1 MKESKMKELDDLS
14 GPFNPNLK
22 FEDFSK
28 SFLLKLIK
36 AWQRAWLIMDIAW
49 HDAVKE
55 RCGAEVADACA
66 LRAWLSIGSRVN
78 PRYAK
83 IANIELNTVLDSLKA
98 CQCPLDSI
106 AGGIFTTEYEI
117 INPNH
122 VIATIRKCIS
132 LDYFE
137 REAPDRIYPVCH
149 EVEPLI
155 FAKYLINPNIK
166 VIPLKLPPRKSPDE
180 IACQWEYR
188 LEE

>member
-1 MKESKMKELDDLS
+1 MAELEDLS
-14 GPFNPNLK
+14 GPFNPELK

-28 SFLLKLIK
+28 SFLLRLMR
-36 AWQRAWLIMDIAW
+36 AWQQAWLIMEGSW
-49 HDAVKE
+49 YDAVKE
-55 RCGAEVADACA
+55 KCGAEVADACN
-66 LRAWLSIGSRVN
+66 LKAWLSIGERVN
-78 PRYAK
+78 PRYLK
-83 IANIELNTVLDSLKA
+83 VGNIKLNTVLDSLKA
-98 CQCPLDSI
+98 LQLPLDNT
-106 AGGIFTTEYEI
+106 AGGIFPVEYEI

-122 VIATIRKCIS
+122 VIATVRKCIS

-166 VIPLKLPPRKSPDE
+166 VVPLKLPPRKSPDE